1 MVKIPES
8 VLKLHE
14 RFHGFATCRV
24 VAPDVRLP
32 DDYHRLYG
40 IWFACGFPAFAPV
53 PAIIWLMSTRAGNR
67 ILIGGND
74 RKVYT
79 SSTSTT
85 PVTERTA
92 EAMRGET

>member
-1 MVKIPES
+1 M
-8 VLKLHE
+8 
-14 RFHGFATCRV
+14 
-24 VAPDVRLP
+24 RLP

-40 IWFACGFPAFAPV
+40 IWFACGFPAFAPA
-53 PAIIWLMSTRAGNR
+53 PAIIWLMSVRAGNR

-92 EAMRGET
+92 ELCAAKPDIGRQFDLYLAFG